1 VREFSVPA
9 SFSVGEHDN
18 IVSSVFSH
26 ERDDPDHVILSRL
39 VDGAWT
45 DVTCKQAADQIR
57 SAALG
62 LIAQGVKPGD
72 RVALLSAT
80 RYEWP
85 ILDFAILAAGAVT
98 VPIYETSSAEQVK
111 FVLADSGAVLILAET
126 DAHADK
132 IEHLLEELPE
142 LRKVLRIEGSGTPAL
157 EALAEAAKSV
167 DAKDLDDRLA
177 GIKAADPAT
186 LIYTSGT
193 TGRPKGCQ
201 LTHSNLVYEIRGA
214 KDCFPTLLDRGEK
227 MLVFLPLAHVLARAI
242 TIAAFANKVTLG
254 FTSDIKNLVPIFGVF
269 KPTLVVSVPRV
280 FEKVYNTAEQ
290 NARNDGKG
298 RIFEIAANTAI
309 EYSKATAD
317 ARSKNGRD
325 TGGAG
330 LVLKAKHAVF
340 DRLVYGKLRTAL
352 GGECR
357 GAISGGAPLGARL
370 GHFYRGVGLTIYE
383 GYGLTETSA
392 AITVNRVDDV
402 KVGSVGKLLG
412 GNSMR
417 LGDDDELLVKGGVVF
432 SGYWHNEEETKAVFS
447 DGWFHTGDLGAIDDD
462 GFLTIIGRKKEIIV
476 TAGGKNV
483 APAILEDRLRAHPL
497 ISQAM
502 AVGDAKPFIA
512 ALITIDPEAFE
523 GWKQRNSKETS
534 ASVGDLAT
542 DPDLVSE
549 IDLAIKEANQA
560 VSKAEAIRKFRILPV
575 DFTEDTGELTP
586 TMKVKRKVVAQKF
599 ATDIEAL
606 YEK

>member
-1 VREFSVPA
+1 MREYSVPA
-9 SFSVGEHDN
+9 SFTVGEHDN
-18 IVSSVFSH
+18 VVSSVFAH
-26 ERDDPDHVILSRL
+26 ERDDPDHVIFQRL
-39 VDGAWT
+39 VDGAWR
-45 DVTCKQAADQIR
+45 DVTCKQAAEEIR

-62 LIAQGVKPGD
+62 LIAKGVKPGD

-85 ILDFAILAAGAVT
+85 ILDLAILAAGALT
-98 VPIYETSSAEQVK
+98 VPIYETNSAEQVK
-111 FVLADSGAVLILAET
+111 FVLADSEAVLIIAET

-132 IEHLLEELPE
+132 IGHLTDDLPA
-142 LRKVLRIEGSGTPAL
+142 LREVLRIEGSGTPAL
-157 EALAEAAKSV
+157 VDLAEAGKSV
-167 DAKDLDDRLA
+167 DAGELDARLA
-177 GIKAADPAT
+177 ALKAGDPAT

-193 TGRPKGCQ
+193 TGRPKGCE

-214 KDCFPTLLDRGEK
+214 KDCFPTLLDKGEK

-242 TIAAFANKVTLG
+242 TLAAFANKVTLG
-254 FTSDIKNLVPIFGVF
+254 FTSDIKNLVPTFAVF

-309 EYSKATAD
+309 EYSKAA
-317 ARSKNGRD
+317 D

-330 LVLKAKHAVF
+330 LLLRAKHALF
-340 DRLVYGKLRTAL
+340 DRLVYGKLRAAL

-392 AITVNRVDDV
+392 AITVNRIDDV
-402 KVGSVGKLLG
+402 RIGSVGKLLP

-417 LGDDDELLVKGGVVF
+417 LGDDDELLVSGGVVF
-432 SGYWHNEEETKAVFS
+432 SGYWRNDEETEAVFS

-512 ALITIDPEAFE
+512 ALITIDPEAFP
-523 GWKQRNSKETS
+523 GWKERNGKNAG
-534 ASVGDLAT
+534 ASVGDLAA
-542 DPDLVSE
+542 DPDLVAE
-549 IDLAIKEANQA
+549 IDLAVKEANQA
-560 VSKAEAIRKFRILPV
+560 VSKAEAIRKFRVLPV

-586 TMKVKRKVVAQKF
+586 TMKVKRKVVAEKF
-599 ATDIEAL
+599 AADIESL
-606 YEK
+606 YAG